1 MDLIQS
7 MQVFVTLADAGTF
20 TETGKRLDITTAQV
34 SRTIAAL
41 ETRLGIRLLNR
52 TTRSMCLTEAGE
64 RYLARARDITLAV
77 DASERE
83 ARGARLHPHGRLR
96 AHCSASIANRFVIP
110 LVARFQA
117 RYPDV
122 SVDLTLAPHL
132 PDLIRNSYDVAV
144 IAMPS
149 LPSSDQ
155 VAIDVGRIDSV
166 LCASPAYV
174 ERHGMPDTPRAL
186 ARHRCLQLVAPAYL
200 ERAWTLSNGGK
211 SETIAFEPAMT
222 ADVAASLA
230 IAVREG
236 AGIGLLPDFV
246 ADDGLRSGAL
256 VRVLPDYRSD
266 EVGVFLVYPSR
277 RHLDAKTRAWVDF
290 MKIELRDALAGTH
303 GDTADRDGDATAPD
317 HPDAAVA
324 QSLARPASPQAAR
337 QKTSPA
343 PPRPRAHTRG

>member
-7 MQVFVTLADAGTF
+7 MQVFITLADAGTF
-20 TETGKRLDITTAQV
+20 TETGRRLDITTAQV
-34 SRTIAAL
+34 SRMIASL
-41 ETRLGIRLLNR
+41 ETHLGIRLLNR

-64 RYLARARDITLAV
+64 RYLVRARDITLAV

-96 AHCSASIANRFVIP
+96 AHCSASIANHFVIP

-132 PDLIRNSYDVAV
+132 PDLIRYSYDVAI

-155 VAIDVGRIDSV
+155 VAIDVGRIGSL

-174 ERHGMPDTPRAL
+174 ARHGLPDTPRAL
-186 ARHRCLQLVAPAYL
+186 AHHRCVQLVAPAYQ
-200 ERAWTLSNGGK
+200 EREWTLTNGVAP
-211 SETIAFEPAMT
+211 ETIAFEPAMT

-236 AGIGLLPDFV
+236 AGIGLLPAFV
-246 ADDGLRSGAL
+246 AADDLRSGAL
-256 VRVLPDYRSD
+256 VRVLPDYRAED
-266 EVGVFLVYPSR
+266 VGVFLVYPSR
-277 RHLDAKTRAWVDF
+277 RHIDAKTRVWVDF
-290 MKIELRDALAGTH
+290 MKVELRDALAAQH
-303 GDTADRDGDATAPD
+303 GDSDNDRDAAAPAPADATVTA
-317 HPDAAVA
+317 
-324 QSLARPASPQAAR
+324 SLTRRPSPRAAR

-343 PPRPRAHTRG
+343 PLRPRAHTRG